1 MIHALLAA
9 LALSQVPATVEL
21 VETWPRGTTLD
32 HADIR
37 DTHVVWLE
45 AIDAAKSSIDL
56 AHFYASDDPAP
67 GAKSRLEPILVAIE
81 RAAARGVVVRGL
93 FDAKFQKTYPQT
105 IDRLAQSK
113 NVTTRLLDLKDVT
126 SGVLHAKYF
135 VVDARVTFL
144 GSQNLDWRSLEHIQE
159 LGVLVDSASVATAIR
174 EAFELDWR
182 TAGGEAKAKSDSR
195 AADGF
200 PLRVGDGA
208 SAFAI
213 TPVYSPAALAPD
225 PRLWDLPR
233 IVALIDGA
241 KTTVRV
247 QLLTYRMTNRD
258 GTYFEEIENALRRA
272 AARGVKVQLLLADWC
287 MRKGTIE
294 GLQALEPLA
303 NVEVKLVTIPQDSAG
318 FVPFARVIH
327 SKYLAVDGR
336 AAWIGTS
343 NWEKDYFEESRN
355 VGLVIEGGTVPSR
368 LDAYFLDGWNGA
380 YAKAVDPCA
389 TYTVPRIGE

>member
-1 MIHALLAA
+1 VIHALLAA
-9 LALSQVPATVEL
+9 LSFAQTPATIEL

-37 DTHVVWLE
+37 DTHEVWLE
-45 AIDAAKSSIDL
+45 AIEASKVSLDL
-56 AHFYASDDPAP
+56 AHFYASDDPTP
-67 GAKSRLEPILVAIE
+67 GATSRLEPILAAIE

-93 FDAKFQKTYPQT
+93 FDAKFHKTYPQT
-105 IDRLAQSK
+105 IGRLAQSK
-113 NVTTRLLDLKDVT
+113 NVTTRLLDLKGIT
-126 SGVLHAKYF
+126 SGVLHAKFF

-144 GSQNLDWRSLEHIQE
+144 GSQNFDWRSLEHIQE
-159 LGVLVDSASVATAIR
+159 LGVLVDSAPVAAAFG
-174 EAFELDWR
+174 EAFDLDWR
-182 TAGGEAKAKSDSR
+182 IAGGEARAESNSR

-200 PLRVGDGA
+200 PLRTGDGA
-208 SAFAI
+208 NAFAI

-241 KTTVRV
+241 KTTVRI

-258 GTYFEEIENALRRA
+258 GTYFADIENALRRA

-287 MRKGTIE
+287 MRRGTIE

-343 NWEKDYFEESRN
+343 NWEEDYFEESRN
-355 VGLVIEGGTVPSR
+355 VGLVIEGGPVPSR
-368 LDAYFLDGWNGA
+368 LDAYFLDGWNGS

-389 TYTVPRIGE
+389 TYTPPRIGD